1 MTDRE
6 ILAELKQSWEYLYDI
21 TENGSELHCN
31 GQAKKYL
38 IAHLE
43 KAKNEIELVY
53 SNFYDMLDNKDVLVE
68 KTDDEEIFISN
79 EVSGDY
85 IGVCGVEEY
94 YLTSA
99 DMNEYKWWK
108 DEEFNYAEAKVAYEN
123 LNKVNWEVDYVL
135 THSAPFSI
143 KDKLYGNNNLYA
155 PSSTERMLEAIL
167 RNIKFKRWYFGHY
180 HIDKNMNN
188 FKAMYENIER
198 MKFT

>member
-1 MTDRE
+1 MTNRE
-6 ILAELKQSWEYLYDI
+6 ILAELKRSYEYLYDI

-68 KTDDEEIFISN
+68 KTDDEKIFISN

-85 IGVCGVEEY
+85 IGVCGIKEY

-99 DMNEYKWWK
+99 DMNEYKWWE
-108 DEEFNYAEAKVAYEN
+108 DEEFIMEEK
-123 LNKVNWEVDYVL
+123 
-135 THSAPFSI
+135 
-143 KDKLYGNNNLYA
+143 
-155 PSSTERMLEAIL
+155 
-167 RNIKFKRWYFGHY
+167 
-180 HIDKNMNN
+180 
-188 FKAMYENIER
+188 
-198 MKFT
+198 